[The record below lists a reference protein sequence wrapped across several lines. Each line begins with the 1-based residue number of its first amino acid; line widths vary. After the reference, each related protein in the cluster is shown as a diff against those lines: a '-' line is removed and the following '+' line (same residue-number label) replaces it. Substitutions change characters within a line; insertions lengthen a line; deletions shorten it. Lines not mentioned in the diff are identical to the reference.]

1 MMTRSRLVRNL
12 WLWSGLLVG
21 FALGALMLED
31 SVVSRLSPFDPTTG
45 RERGCYTTAETWLGL
60 LHPSD
65 LVRLFEMILGGI
77 LFFVTPAVALMVVRS
92 RARGARTPRGA
103 EQR

>member
-1 MMTRSRLVRNL
+1 M
-12 WLWSGLLVG
+12 
-21 FALGALMLED
+21 LGD

-45 RERGCYTTAETWLGL
+45 RERGCYTTVETWLGL

-77 LFFVTPAVALMVVRS
+77 LFFATPAVALMVVRS
-92 RARGARTPRGA
+92 RARGARTPHGA